1 LKKVSCLLKKP
12 LSSIFALVSS
22 SVEKNT
28 CLKESLSSRKKY
40 FCMEK
45 FHFQLKSSIYSKKIS
60 FESKKV
66 FLLKKFHFQLK
77 KIYAHLKGSV
87 KLKKSFSSVKF
98 HFELNFQLKKF
109 RACFK
114 GPLLSWKI
122 IFAWKRFIFNGK
134 KSMFTTSKGSLLSG
148 KSNLLKKVSSSVEK
162 IPCLL

>member
-1 LKKVSCLLKKP
+1 MKKVSCLLKKP

-114 GPLLSWKI
+114 GPLELKNYFCLETFHFQWKKI
-122 IFAWKRFIFNGK
+122 HVHYFKRIFIEWKK
-134 KSMFTTSKGSLLSG
+134 
-148 KSNLLKKVSSSVEK
+148 
-162 IPCLL
+162 